1 MDNNNSFPVIV
12 KKRVETTGPLEVNIR
27 EKIVTRREFNQE
39 QVSLDSI
46 VKDSDSKFYITGKT
60 TKIGF
65 MNFVQ
70 LISKHNI
77 GEVEGLDRED
87 IVISSDLITQI
98 ATASVVDADE
108 EFLHYIDASAIGIF
122 IASFVLSLFALFSK
136 TLSDLKTFSWILLLI
151 SGLFLLH
158 YTYRGMKSGELKR
171 VWRLMLKS
179 LTKH

>member
-1 MDNNNSFPVIV
+1 MENGNPFPVIV
-12 KKRVETTGPLEVNIR
+12 KKRLESTGPLEVNIR

-46 VKDSDSKFYITGKT
+46 VKDSDSKFYITGRT
-60 TKIGF
+60 TKIAF
-65 MNFVQ
+65 TNFIQ

-77 GEVEGLDRED
+77 GEVEGLERED
-87 IVISSDLITQI
+87 IVLSSDLVTRL

-108 EFLHYIDASAIGIF
+108 EFLHYVDASAIGIF
-122 IASFVLSLFALFSK
+122 LASFVLSFFSLVSK
-136 TLSDLKTFSWILLLI
+136 TLSDLKSFSWILLLI

-158 YTYRGMKSGELKR
+158 YTYRGLKSGELKR